1 MSLLKKIKQAI
12 GADLFGEEKEKRENS
27 SFRKITFE
35 HNDKHK
41 ELENVKDEGEK
52 EVEGE
57 KVETKLQGLEENK
70 EKTPK
75 KTKPKANKSLLQK
88 NQSLKKQGF
97 DNNSHQDRMASEKQN
112 KIFQSEGQLAIDL
125 LQNDEEFII
134 QTALAGVKAEDLDI
148 LVEDDSVS
156 IKGVRKRVESKKND
170 YEYVIQEC
178 YWGPFSREVILPEEI
193 KIDDVE
199 AVFKDGILTIRL
211 PKLQRERR
219 RKVFVEVR
227 D

>member
-1 MSLLKKIKQAI
+1 
-12 GADLFGEEKEKRENS
+12 
-27 SFRKITFE
+27 
-35 HNDKHK
+35 
-41 ELENVKDEGEK
+41 
-52 EVEGE
+52 
-57 KVETKLQGLEENK
+57 
-70 EKTPK
+70 
-75 KTKPKANKSLLQK
+75 
-88 NQSLKKQGF
+88 
-97 DNNSHQDRMASEKQN
+97 MASEKQN

-170 YEYVIQEC
+170 YEFVIQEC